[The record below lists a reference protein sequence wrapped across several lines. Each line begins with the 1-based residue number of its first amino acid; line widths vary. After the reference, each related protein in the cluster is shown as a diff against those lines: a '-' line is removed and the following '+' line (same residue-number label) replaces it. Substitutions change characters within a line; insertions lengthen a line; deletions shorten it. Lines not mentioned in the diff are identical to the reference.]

1 MNSYPVIKGAESIYF
16 SGNKTGIL
24 LCHGFNGTPQSMQYI
39 GEQLSQYGY
48 TVSIPRLSG
57 HGTHYKEMESSTY
70 ETWIMDLEAA
80 YEHLKTNCSN
90 VYIVGQS
97 MGGALTLQL
106 AAKKQHIDGI
116 FLINAA
122 VTEVAYE
129 SLKDEESP
137 RFIHEGTPDIKKPS
151 VFEITYDKV
160 PLKAIHQLLFLMED
174 TKQKIKLVSCP
185 TFIFKSA
192 IDHVVSPRNSDFIL
206 HSVSSDI
213 KKQTVLEHSYH
224 VASMDYDAQL
234 IVGTIHK
241 DINNLQSSKSVKTG
255 KKSSVESI
263 KVDN

>member
-1 MNSYPVIKGAESIYF
+1 MEKNTYPVINGAESLYF
-16 SGNKTGIL
+16 SGNQTGIL

-39 GEQLSQYGY
+39 GEQLSRYGY

-57 HGTHYKEMESSTY
+57 HGTHYKEMENSKY
-70 ETWIMDLEAA
+70 ETWISDLESA
-80 YEHLKTNCSN
+80 YEQLKSSCSSIF
-90 VYIVGQS
+90 IVGQS

-106 AAKKQHIDGI
+106 AAKKQHIDGV

-129 SLKDEESP
+129 NLKDVQSP
-137 RFIHEGTPDIKKPS
+137 RFINEGKPDIKKPS

-160 PLKAIHQLLFLMED
+160 PIKAIHQLLALMED
-174 TKQKIKLVSCP
+174 TKKKITQVSCP

-192 IDHVVSPRNSDFIL
+192 IDHVVSPGNSDFIL
-206 HSVSSDI
+206 HYVSSDI

-234 IVGTIHK
+234 IVDTIHK
-241 DINNLQSSKSVKTG
+241 DINNLISPESVKTE
-255 KKSSVESI
+255 KNILYKA
-263 KVDN
+263 